1 MAGNKF
7 ALMGGSVWGN
17 RGAEAML
24 MTVIAEIRKVDPEAV
39 FNVYTIYPQK
49 DRSLVQDPKIRF
61 LSGEPL
67 SVALVHFPFALLAAL
82 FRFLKIDLPLPK
94 AVRLLRESDFLLDIG
109 GITFSDGR
117 AMQL

>member
-1 MAGNKF
+1 MAGHKF

-24 MTVIAEIRKVDPEAV
+24 MTVIAKIRKFDPEAI

-49 DRSLVQDPKIRF
+49 DKLLVEDSRIRF

-67 SVALVHFPFALLAAL
+67 SVALVHFPFALLSAPFRLLKNKNPFTKSCKNAKR
-82 FRFLKIDLPLPK
+82 FRFF
-94 AVRLLRESDFLLDIG
+94 A
-109 GITFSDGR
+109 
-117 AMQL
+117 